1 MSKIKKV
8 KVIIVS
14 IIILLIASS
23 LGYHTYCHYMVSRF
37 YKAVD
42 EGNTEEI
49 IACIEKMPNVNLLD
63 VCIPLGYI
71 RYICLQGAADKGYPI
86 YYAIWKQKDISI
98 IETLLKK
105 GADPNKKEP
114 YGLSTP
120 FQYLCYHLTADQDEK
135 IELMVQY
142 GADIS
147 SITLYIPAFFQDLE
161 KDEKVETFNY
171 ISFLWEKG
179 ITDQKGIDTK
189 FERTVL
195 HSASE
200 CLDTEYLDRLY
211 HNENRGMDYLL
222 NTKDA
227 NGETPIFY
235 AVRRNNSG
243 NCEFLINEGADINIK
258 NNEGK
263 TVYDVAVEL
272 GYEECIKILEPGILQ

>member
-1 MSKIKKV
+1 MSKAKKV
-8 KVIIVS
+8 KIIIKCIIV
-14 IIILLIASS
+14 LFIALG

-49 IACIEKMPNVNLLD
+49 IACIDKMPNVNLLD
-63 VCIPLGYI
+63 VCIPLSYI
-71 RYICLQGAADKGYPI
+71 RHICLQGAADKGYPI
-86 YYAIWKQKDISI
+86 YYAVWKEADISVM
-98 IETLLKK
+98 EALLEK

-120 FQYLCYHLTADQDEK
+120 FQYLCYHSSVNKDEK

-147 SITLYIPAFFQDLE
+147 SISLYIPAFFQDLKQE
-161 KDEKVETFNY
+161 KKEETFNY

-179 ITDQKGIDTK
+179 ITDREHIDTK

-200 CLDTEYLDRLY
+200 CLDTEYLNRLY

-222 NTKDA
+222 NTKDV
-227 NGETPIFY
+227 NGDTPIFY
-235 AVRRNNSG
+235 SVRRNYVG

-263 TVYDVAVEL
+263 TAYDVAVEL
-272 GYEECIKILEPGILQ
+272 GYEECIKVLEPVTR

>member
-1 MSKIKKV
+1 MSKTKKAKIIIKC
-8 KVIIVS
+8 IIV
-14 IIILLIASS
+14 LFIALG
-23 LGYHTYCHYMVSRF
+23 LGYHTYCHYMVSKF
-37 YKAVD
+37 YKAID
-42 EGNTEEI
+42 EGNTEEL
-49 IACIEKMPNVNLLD
+49 IACIDKMPNFNLLD
-63 VCIPLGYI
+63 VCIPLSYI
-71 RYICLQGAADKGYPI
+71 RHICLQGAADKGYPI
-86 YYAIWKQKDISI
+86 YYAVWKEADISVM
-98 IETLLKK
+98 EALLEK

-120 FQYLCYHLTADQDEK
+120 FQYLCYHSSVNKDEK

-147 SITLYIPAFFQDLE
+147 SISLYIPAFFQDLKQE
-161 KDEKVETFNY
+161 KKEETFNY

-179 ITDQKGIDTK
+179 ITDREHIDTK

-200 CLDTEYLDRLY
+200 CLDTEYLNRLY

-222 NTKDA
+222 NTKDV
-227 NGETPIFY
+227 NGDTPIFY
-235 AVRRNNSG
+235 SVRRNYVG

-263 TVYDVAVEL
+263 TAYDVAVEL
-272 GYEECIKILEPGILQ
+272 GYEECINVLEPATR

>member
-1 MSKIKKV
+1 MSKAKKV
-8 KVIIVS
+8 KIIIKCIIV
-14 IIILLIASS
+14 LFIALG

-37 YKAVD
+37 YKAID

-49 IACIEKMPNVNLLD
+49 VACIDKMPNVNLLD
-63 VCIPLGYI
+63 VCIPLSYI
-71 RYICLQGAADKGYPI
+71 RHICLQGAADKGYPI
-86 YYAIWKQKDISI
+86 YYAVWKEADISVM
-98 IETLLKK
+98 ETLLEK
-105 GADPNKKEP
+105 GADPDKKEP

-120 FQYLCYHLTADQDEK
+120 FQYLCYHSSVNKDEK

-147 SITLYIPAFFQDLE
+147 SISLYIPAFFQDLKQDKKE
-161 KDEKVETFNY
+161 ETFNY

-179 ITDQKGIDTK
+179 ITDREGIDTK

-200 CLDTEYLDRLY
+200 CLDTEYLSRLY

-222 NTKDA
+222 NAKDV
-227 NGETPIFY
+227 NGDTPIFY
-235 AVRRNNSG
+235 AVRRNSVG
-243 NCEFLINEGADINIK
+243 NCEFLINKGADINIK

-263 TVYDVAVEL
+263 TAYDVAVEL
-272 GYEECIKILEPGILQ
+272 GYEECINVLEPGIR